1 MTSNSFPGRM
11 TIAVKALTAL
21 EQLGRQPKLITR
33 ANNLL
38 TKILG
43 DDAGYAIQEGDGEN
57 IVFLLD
63 DMRFIFICGGT
74 PDDDFFQVSFLGAPS
89 GLIPVRSITGLGYAI
104 AVNLTTI
111 RSIFSCM
118 ARNSES
124 QER

>member
-1 MTSNSFPGRM
+1 MTKNSSPGRM
-11 TIAVKALTAL
+11 TIAVKALAAL
-21 EQLGRQPKLITR
+21 EQLGNQPKLITR

-43 DDAGYAIQEGDGEN
+43 DDAGYAIQKGDGEN

-63 DMRFIFICGGT
+63 DMKFIFICGGT
-74 PDDDFFQVSFLGAPS
+74 PEDDFFQVSFLGAPS

-111 RSIFSCM
+111 RSVFSCM
-118 ARNSES
+118 ARNSGS